1 MSQSVI
7 DAHSHI
13 LVAEAEHLAA
23 ELKPRYPSG
32 AGTDFQ
38 GPESAEVNRK
48 KFPTDFKPGMADIK
62 TKLADMDRM
71 GIDLSVLSASP
82 LTYHAWAEGEDAV
95 RLSRIQNEAMT
106 EMAAQ
111 HPDRFA
117 ALATIPLQDVSLGI
131 AELEYAVR
139 TLGHKGVMIQT
150 NFGGRDLD
158 HPVYEPFYDR
168 LEALDVPLFL
178 HPHDTAGKERYQDYY
193 LTNLIGNPLETT
205 IAVARML
212 LGGVFER
219 HPKLKVCLVHAGG
232 QYPYIRGRLDHGYSE
247 RPEARKLA
255 PKEPSAYLA
264 QVWFDNIT
272 HWDPALKFLI
282 ETVGED
288 HVYLG
293 SDYPFDMADFGCVE
307 QVRRV
312 VPEGP
317 AREKIL
323 GGNAVGLL
331 KL

>member
-1 MSQSVI
+1 MSQPVI

-13 LVAEAEHLAA
+13 LVAEAESLAA
-23 ELKPRYPSG
+23 EIKSRYPTG
-32 AGTDFQ
+32 AGVDFQ
-38 GPESAEVNRK
+38 GEESRAVNREKSAEFR
-48 KFPTDFKPGMADIK
+48 PGLMDVK

-71 GIDLSVLSASP
+71 GVDLSVLAASP
-82 LTYHAWAEGEDAV
+82 LSYHAFAVGEDAA
-95 RLSRIQNEAMT
+95 RLSRIQNEAMS
-106 EMAAQ
+106 EMESRY
-111 HPDRFA
+111 PDRFRA
-117 ALATIPLQDVSLGI
+117 FATIPLQDVNMGI
-131 AELEYAVR
+131 AELEYAVQ
-139 TLGHKGVMIQT
+139 TLGHKGTMIQT
-150 NFGGRDLD
+150 NYGGRDLD
-158 HPVYEPFYDR
+158 HPAYEPFYDK
-168 LEALDVPLFL
+168 LEELDVPLFL
-178 HPHDTAGKERYQDYY
+178 HPHDVAGHERYQDYY
-193 LTNLIGNPLETT
+193 LTNLIGNPLDTT
-205 IAVARML
+205 IAIGRML

-232 QYPYIRGRLDHGYSE
+232 QYPFIRGRLDHGYRE

-255 PKEPSAYLA
+255 PKEPSAYLE

-307 QVRRV
+307 QVKRV

-317 AREKIL
+317 ARDKIL
-323 GGNAVGLL
+323 GGNAARLL